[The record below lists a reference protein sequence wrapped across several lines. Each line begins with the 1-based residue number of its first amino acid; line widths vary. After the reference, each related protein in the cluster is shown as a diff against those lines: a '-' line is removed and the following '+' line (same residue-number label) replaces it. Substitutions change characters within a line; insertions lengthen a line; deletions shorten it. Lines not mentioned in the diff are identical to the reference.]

1 MQSVVKIYPKFELCL
16 LFKFREFPTLHFQQR
31 IKRIILIYH
40 AARRCIFLMP
50 QAATN
55 GIEWLHSAFV
65 FLRCRLRHWKEK
77 FVKLGKF
84 VVKKIRVICAICGF
98 YDFRKLSLLLFVN
111 STSASM
117 RKRWCSVAYARTFS
131 STDSN
136 HSNQYKSNNWSSG
149 CVFLPT
155 DYTDGHKFFLRQ
167 IFFGLH
173 RLLEPRWLLPCGMF
187 CSSVIVACDDN
198 NPCN

>member
-16 LFKFREFPTLHFQQR
+16 LFKFREFHTLHFQQR

-98 YDFRKLSLLLFVN
+98 YDSRNLCLSLFVN
-111 STSASM
+111 STFASM
-117 RKRWCSVAYARTFS
+117 RKRWCSVAYGENLQLVGVKSFS
-131 STDSN
+131 T
-136 HSNQYKSNNWSSG
+136 NQIIEVSE
-149 CVFLPT
+149 VFSCPQIAQMDT
-155 DYTDGHKFFLRQ
+155 NSFSDRFFRIAQIVGASMAPAMRDVLFISHRRLRRQ
-167 IFFGLH
+167 
-173 RLLEPRWLLPCGMF
+173 
-187 CSSVIVACDDN
+187 
-198 NPCN
+198 